1 MILEQPQPSGLNF
14 PMCPMRILPLNLR
27 SCPHHQGTH
36 LQEDRSLTGSL
47 ILVSLVQGLFLN
59 LLSVCFQLPVS
70 SFGLQESDKGSA
82 EQPPHPFTRP
92 LPRCGW
98 GSKKEIKPHPS
109 VVQRRELRAEGTQQS
124 RTGIHTASQAG

>member
-1 MILEQPQPSGLNF
+1 MESLGDVMILEQPQPSGLNF
-14 PMCPMRILPLNLR
+14 PMCPMRILPLNPR

-59 LLSVCFQLPVS
+59 LLPVCFQLPVS

-82 EQPPHPFTRP
+82 EQPPPSPPLYRP
-92 LPRCGW
+92 TSP
-98 GSKKEIKPHPS
+98 
-109 VVQRRELRAEGTQQS
+109 LRMGL
-124 RTGIHTASQAG
+124 